1 MTTQEAIRE
10 LQNIRQYCAA
20 KSIPAV
26 DFALKV
32 LREKLEQEENS
43 KKTGKSPGIRKCGC
57 RGFSLE
63 GNKMAG
69 KELGHAARWDWP
81 GESCFM
87 INRKA
92 SMSTMPTGRA
102 MKGVCTKPATI

>member
-32 LREKLEQEENS
+32 RREELEQVVGRGGDGRVPREQLEQEE
-43 KKTGKSPGIRKCGC
+43 KQ
-57 RGFSLE
+57 
-63 GNKMAG
+63 
-69 KELGHAARWDWP
+69 
-81 GESCFM
+81 
-87 INRKA
+87 
-92 SMSTMPTGRA
+92 
-102 MKGVCTKPATI
+102 

>member
-43 KKTGKSPGIRKCGC
+43 KKTGKSPGIRKNADAGAFHLREIRWPEKSWVMR
-57 RGFSLE
+57 RG
-63 GNKMAG
+63 G
-69 KELGHAARWDWP
+69 
-81 GESCFM
+81 
-87 INRKA
+87 
-92 SMSTMPTGRA
+92 TGRGRA
-102 MKGVCTKPATI
+102 AS

>member
-32 LREKLEQEENS
+32 LREKLEQEWNEFQQ
-43 KKTGKSPGIRKCGC
+43 R
-57 RGFSLE
+57 
-63 GNKMAG
+63 
-69 KELGHAARWDWP
+69 
-81 GESCFM
+81 
-87 INRKA
+87 
-92 SMSTMPTGRA
+92 
-102 MKGVCTKPATI
+102 VCTFLKEQKDE